1 MKLQF
6 LTLGNLLSFKIRAF
20 SNKKAPNLSKFITQ
34 AFLPDTNSFNN
45 RKDKS
50 FFLNLLQIIR
60 NYLTYCKIP
69 LTTLKNYFINGNLK
83 YSYLFLIAKIL
94 FQHIILIILKTLTL
108 NSLILKFDAFQLIRS
123 ATASSTLRKYAKCT
137 NKNKQNLT
145 NLQISLSNRCKYKNK
160 VINTTNNF

>member
-1 MKLQF
+1 MVILNTVIYFLQQK
-6 LTLGNLLSFKIRAF
+6 SY
-20 SNKKAPNLSKFITQ
+20 
-34 AFLPDTNSFNN
+34 FNI
-45 RKDKS
+45 
-50 FFLNLLQIIR
+50 LQ
-60 NYLTYCKIP
+60 
-69 LTTLKNYFINGNLK
+69 
-83 YSYLFLIAKIL
+83 
-94 FQHIILIILKTLTL
+94 IILKTLTL